1 MILKKIEIEN
11 FKSIEK
17 IEFDINTVDDSKTTM
32 LLGINEVGKSNILK
46 AMSYLDVPIED
57 FNYNLTHNQKNDEAE
72 YVDIYFHFE
81 LLNWEK
87 IKKEIIDYFI
97 DKGTK
102 IDNNIFTFEL
112 NDFKKNV
119 YLHKDEKKWTFTY
132 SYNLINF
139 PKNVKSIHNEKNEL
153 IELIIINPSLFI
165 NPPNT
170 TSKNLEENN
179 FIILLN
185 KALFGIIKKYEPEV
199 SFWKPSDKYLI
210 STVDLD
216 IFKDDINSNIP
227 LKNIFALAG
236 YNDSEKINYQ
246 IENARTNHQLR

>member
-17 IEFDINTVDDSKTTM
+17 IEFDINTIYDSKTTM

-57 FNYNLTHNQKNDEAE
+57 FNYNLTHNQKNDEAK
-72 YVDIYFHFE
+72 YVDIFFHFE

-102 IDNNIFTFEL
+102 VDSNIFTFEL
-112 NDFKKNV
+112 NNFKKNV
-119 YLHKDEKKWTFTY
+119 YLHKDEKLWEYTY
-132 SYNLINF
+132 FYDLIYL
-139 PKNVKSIHNEKNEL
+139 PKNVKSIYNEKNEL
-153 IELIIINPSLFI
+153 IELIIINSAIFI

-170 TSKNLEENN
+170 TSKNLEEND
-179 FIILLN
+179 FKETFMLE
-185 KALFGIIKKYEPEV
+185 KFGLQVY
-199 SFWKPSDKYLI
+199 
-210 STVDLD
+210 
-216 IFKDDINSNIP
+216 
-227 LKNIFALAG
+227 KN
-236 YNDSEKINYQ
+236 
-246 IENARTNHQLR
+246 